1 VTPGLAAS
9 TLRSSLETLL
19 LLASG
24 ESLPGEG
31 FGRYPAYS
39 TDEVAGKAYGPAG
52 FFLPGR
58 KPKDRLVVGPDGLTL
73 RTGPTERITVRYKDC
88 VAVAHVGEGVRDLWS
103 ADGFRIALAS
113 ELWKDGA
120 EILRAVDAAIAPEL
134 VACDEHGI
142 GALAEPDP
150 EAGGAAASSGS

>member
-1 VTPGLAAS
+1 
-9 TLRSSLETLL
+9 
-19 LLASG
+19 
-24 ESLPGEG
+24 
-31 FGRYPAYS
+31 
-39 TDEVAGKAYGPAG
+39 
-52 FFLPGR
+52 
-58 KPKDRLVVGPDGLTL
+58 VVGPDGLTL